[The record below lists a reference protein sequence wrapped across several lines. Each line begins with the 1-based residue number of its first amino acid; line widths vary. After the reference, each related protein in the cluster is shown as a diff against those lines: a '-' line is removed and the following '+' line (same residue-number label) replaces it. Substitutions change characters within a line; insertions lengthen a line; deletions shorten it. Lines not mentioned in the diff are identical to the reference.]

1 MGAIMN
7 YDIPIY
13 SRMARHFHWW
23 VAFLIF
29 LQIPIG
35 FYMNYR
41 RTEMPAVNEAGEA
54 VLGVSDELTKLLY
67 SSHKVIGLFVLFI
80 VLFRLI
86 YRVTMG
92 VPKPDPSVPSIM
104 IGLSHLVHWSI
115 YLLLIFIPIG
125 GYIAISYGGYL
136 NVFGFTFP
144 AITSQDTKFAD
155 SLFEFHGVAATLLLA
170 FVTLHIFAALYHRFI
185 RRDRVLERMIPRS

>member
-1 MGAIMN
+1 MN

-13 SRMARHFHWW
+13 SRVARHFHWW

-41 RTEMPAVNEAGEA
+41 RTEMPNTNELGET
-54 VLGVSDELTKLLY
+54 VLGISDDITKFFY
-67 SSHKVIGLFVLFI
+67 SSHKLIGLFILLL
-80 VLFRLI
+80 VLFRLF
-86 YRVTMG
+86 YRLAKG
-92 VPKPDPSVPSIM
+92 APKPDATVPSFM
-104 IGLSHLVHWSI
+104 IGISHFVHWTI

-136 NVFGFTFP
+136 NIFGITLP
-144 AITSQDTKFAD
+144 AITPKDTKFAD
-155 SLFEFHGVAATLLLA
+155 ELFEFHGFAATLLLA
-170 FVTLHIFAALYHRFI
+170 HTCCALSSLYSG
-185 RRDRVLERMIPRS
+185 RSCS